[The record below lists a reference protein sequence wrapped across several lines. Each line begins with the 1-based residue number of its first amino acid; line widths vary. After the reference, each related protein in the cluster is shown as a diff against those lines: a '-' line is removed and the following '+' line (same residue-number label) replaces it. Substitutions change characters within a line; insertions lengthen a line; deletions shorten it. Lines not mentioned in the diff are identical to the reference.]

1 MGNTDILHELL
12 TLMNMEQSNY
22 GWQAASPVL
31 AHGGTDFKSL
41 SGNLDDVTVC
51 ASGGLGVV
59 TQLSNYN
66 WTYS

>member
-1 MGNTDILHELL
+1 
-12 TLMNMEQSNY
+12 MNMEQSNY